1 MSKRINKEIF
11 SLALPSILANITVPL
26 VGMVDIAVAGHL
38 GASSVAAIGG
48 ISVGTLMFDVL
59 YWNFGFLRA
68 GTGGLTSQA
77 YGKGDWECCSQMLLR
92 GVGSAFALALA
103 ILLLQWPF
111 QKLFF
116 LFVNCSDEVKALAVK
131 YFLIRVTCAPATLSL
146 MAFRGWFIG
155 MQDTVSAMATDLV
168 VNGVNVLASI
178 VLAMGVP
185 SLGFHGMGFPGVALG
200 TVVAQYTGLVMALLI
215 VVRKYSRT
223 IRISVDRKSL
233 AAAFEGGAMK
243 RFVSVNTDLFVRSV
257 CLIAVYLGF
266 TAVSARF
273 GDTLLA
279 TCSIM
284 MKLLMIFSYFTDGF
298 AFAGE
303 AMTGKYIGM
312 KNTAM
317 VRSTVRWTF
326 GWSMGIGL
334 FFVGIYSFTGMPLFR
349 LMTDEASVIASASAF
364 IPWLVLIPLVGC
376 PAFTWDGIYTG
387 ATATREMRDSNIG
400 CVIVFFG
407 TWFLGAALLRP
418 EGNAQVHLLFVA
430 YYAHLVWRSV
440 YQTVKYRPAVLRRL
454 S

>member
-1 MSKRINKEIF
+1 MKAVNKEIF

-38 GASSVAAIGG
+38 GAASAAAIGG
-48 ISVGTLMFDVL
+48 ISVGSLMFDVL

-68 GTGGLTSQA
+68 GTGGLTAQA
-77 YGKGDWECCSQMLLR
+77 YGRSDWDSCAETLLR
-92 GVGSAFALALA
+92 GAGTALALA
-103 ILLLQWPF
+103 LVILLLQWPF
-111 QKLFF
+111 RKLFF
-116 LFVNCSDEVKALAVK
+116 LFVNCSEEVKALAVK
-131 YFLIRVTCAPATLSL
+131 YFLIRVTCAPATLTL
-146 MAFRGWFIG
+146 MALRGWFIG
-155 MQDTVSAMATDLV
+155 MQDTVAAMATDLV

-178 VLAMGVP
+178 VLAVGIPAV
-185 SLGFHGMGFPGVALG
+185 GFQGMGFSGVALG
-200 TVVAQYTGLVMALLI
+200 TVVAQYTGLVLACVI
-215 VVRKYSRT
+215 IFRKYSGKVHL
-223 IRISVDRKSL
+223 SLGRKAL
-233 AAAFEGGAMK
+233 ASAFDGSAMR
-243 RFVSVNTDLFVRSV
+243 RFVSVNTDLFVRSL

-303 AMTGKYIGM
+303 AMTGKYIGR
-312 KNTAM
+312 KDDGM
-317 VRSTVRWTF
+317 VRRTVRWTF
-326 GWSMGIGL
+326 GWSMGIGIL
-334 FFVGIYSFTGMPLFR
+334 FVGIYSLTGMPLFR
-349 LMTDEASVIASASAF
+349 LMTEDATVLGAAPSF

-400 CVIVFFG
+400 CVAAFFG
-407 TWFLGAALLRP
+407 IWFLGSWLLHP
-418 EGNAQVHLLFVA
+418 QGDAQGHLLFVA